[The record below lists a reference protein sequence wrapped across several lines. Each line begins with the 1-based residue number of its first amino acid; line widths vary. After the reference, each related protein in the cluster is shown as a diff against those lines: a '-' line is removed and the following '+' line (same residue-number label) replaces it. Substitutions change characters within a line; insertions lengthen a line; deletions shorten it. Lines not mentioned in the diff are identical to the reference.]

1 MKKILVV
8 SQYFYPENFR
18 INDIAI
24 QLVKKGFDVTVL
36 TGLPNY
42 PKGKYFKGFNIFR
55 TNKDRYYEGVKIIR
69 LPILPRG
76 TSKLSLALNY
86 LSFFFLGLIFAKF
99 TNRKFDLVFTYGIS
113 PILQG
118 AIGNTYAQRMVI
130 KSFFYLMDFWPYSI
144 EAVDGIKSKLIIK
157 LIGKISRRIYLNSD
171 KILIS
176 SLGYQEDLIKLG
188 VDSSKILYWPQ
199 YHEDY
204 YIPFKIDFSLTPELK
219 PNFFNFTF
227 TGNIGA
233 AQGLNFFLEFIKD
246 YQKDLVGLNCNFNFI
261 GDGRVKSQLKD
272 YVIKHNLEKLV
283 TFIDAIESIRI
294 PQLLAN
300 SKVALLIIKDNP
312 YMNKVLPAK
321 ISSYIGCKIPIL
333 GICANPLADFIE
345 KNQFGI
351 ATFSYEKSIIM
362 NRIKEIVK
370 AYEKVKVKAI
380 NTEDKFQKEKLIDQL
395 ITLFS

>member
-1 MKKILVV
+1 M
-8 SQYFYPENFR
+8 
-18 INDIAI
+18 
-24 QLVKKGFDVTVL
+24 
-36 TGLPNY
+36 
-42 PKGKYFKGFNIFR
+42 
-55 TNKDRYYEGVKIIR
+55 
-69 LPILPRG
+69 
-76 TSKLSLALNY
+76 
-86 LSFFFLGLIFAKF
+86 
-99 TNRKFDLVFTYGIS
+99 
-113 PILQG
+113 
-118 AIGNTYAQRMVI
+118 
-130 KSFFYLMDFWPYSI
+130 
-144 EAVDGIKSKLIIK
+144 
-157 LIGKISRRIYLNSD
+157 
-171 KILIS
+171 
-176 SLGYQEDLIKLG
+176 
-188 VDSSKILYWPQ
+188 
-199 YHEDY
+199 
-204 YIPFKIDFSLTPELK
+204 
-219 PNFFNFTF
+219 
-227 TGNIGA
+227 
-233 AQGLNFFLEFIKD
+233 NFFLEFIKD